1 MMLDRARWSA
11 EGEGGPGSGGERFGK
26 QEQEPASED
35 VIDVAP
41 GVLRMQLPLHF
52 TGLGHVNMYG
62 LVDRAGL
69 AVVDPGMPGRGAW
82 RSVVRALRRAGY
94 RPADVHTVVVTHS
107 HPDHFG
113 GAGRLAAESG
123 AAVVAF
129 GGFAVPWVVHSGPD
143 VVSVDDSSLGTVSL
157 GTVTTEAVVHG
168 PGRLSVPWRA
178 ADNAMSPPQ
187 LPRSLRGPLLQ
198 LAWRMGRRYLEPPPL
213 GRALTDG
220 DQLRLADR
228 DWFVVHTPGH
238 TADHVCLYDPE
249 HRLMIAGDHV
259 LPTITPHVSG
269 IGCGPDPLRQYLD
282 ALDRVTRFDVDLV
295 LPAHGHPFADLAG
308 RTDQI
313 VRHHQRRLGRLR
325 EIAASE
331 GPATVE
337 VFTRS
342 LFGAGR
348 GGLLAESEVFAH
360 LEHLRHDGAAV
371 VRRQDGAL
379 VYALPEGAV
388 PGGRSGPAN

>member
-1 MMLDRARWSA
+1 MTSRSHGAA
-11 EGEGGPGSGGERFGK
+11 ESGDGSGVAGGRSGK
-26 QEQEPASED
+26 QEQEVASDAVTE
-35 VIDVAP
+35 VAP
-41 GVLRMQLPLHF
+41 GVLRMQLPLQF

-69 AVVDPGMPGRGAW
+69 AVVDPGMPGPGAW

-113 GAGRLAAESG
+113 GAGRIAAESG

-129 GGFAVPWVVHSGPD
+129 GGFAVPWVAQGGPD
-143 VVSVDDSSLGTVSL
+143 VVSVDDDSLGA
-157 GTVTTEAVVHG
+157 VTTEAVVRGGGHL
-168 PGRLSVPWRA
+168 RVPWRA
-178 ADNAMSPPQ
+178 ADDTMPPPQ
-187 LPRSLRGPLLQ
+187 LPRSLRGPLVQ
-198 LAWRMGRRYLEPPPL
+198 VAWRMGRRYLEPPPL
-213 GRALTDG
+213 ARGLADG
-220 DQLRLADR
+220 DPIRLADR
-228 DWFVVHTPGH
+228 DWFAVHTPGH
-238 TADHVCLYDPE
+238 TADHVCLYDPD

-269 IGCGPDPLRQYLD
+269 IGCGPDPLQQYLD
-282 ALDRVTRFDVDLV
+282 ALDRVARLDVDLV

-337 VFTRS
+337 VFTKG
-342 LFGAGR
+342 LFGVGR

-360 LEHLRHDGAAV
+360 LEHLRHEGSIV

-388 PGGRSGPAN
+388 PAGLRGPVD